1 VIHNQK
7 RGFPTSSEYE
17 GTVVVSSERVGG
29 IALSGILN
37 SIRFTVVSH
46 KIASC
51 HKVSNAVS
59 ETAVADDTENSKT

>member
-1 VIHNQK
+1 M
-7 RGFPTSSEYE
+7 
-17 GTVVVSSERVGG
+17 VSSERVGG

-59 ETAVADDTENSKT
+59 ETAYAADGPRLVSGDRL